1 MGSFL
6 LGLLPKFLAAFISR
20 RLDAWQARR
29 AMRELGASEERER
42 QGDAT
47 VDVLEKNAE
56 AVTEADAMSDAEM
69 RRRLTDGGS

>member
-29 AMRELGASEERER
+29 AMRELGRAEQRNANLEEVETKRR
-42 QGDAT
+42 D
-47 VDVLEKNAE
+47 AE
-56 AVTEADAMSDAEM
+56 ADLRKVE
-69 RRRLTDGGS
+69 GGGEDLRNDL